1 MNRKFTRSAL
11 SVTLALG
18 IVVLFCGSALAQ
30 DVKYNFAMG
39 TNFASTDLQVGGYP
53 KPEPS

>member
-1 MNRKFTRSAL
+1 MNRQFTRSAL
-11 SVTLALG
+11 SVALALG

-39 TNFASTDLQVGGYP
+39 TNFA
-53 KPEPS
+53 K